1 MRTNEFCSQALLA
14 VRDPKVPGRHK
25 QLIRREL
32 GSELT
37 LYHDFVRKRI
47 LCAAH
52 VRPHLIRNK
61 LGAWP
66 LKPEE
71 EEVKKI
77 QQVRKDKNSNSGV
90 SEDDDR
96 SMPRPPPPKR
106 ASQDSMREYI
116 LRKHY
121 LDKCAQTPTKGPPSP
136 VSHSTP
142 ASDKKKEA
150 SRSSKRVSWGET
162 TRDSDE
168 SLDSSLE
175 EIEPVYSNLTDVQIN
190 NEDDYF
196 HFLSVVFLCICQ
208 TEL

>member
-1 MRTNEFCSQALLA
+1 MFIFSASQALLA
-14 VRDPKVPGRHK
+14 VRDPNVPARHK

-32 GSELT
+32 SSELT
-37 LYHDFVRKRI
+37 MFHDFVRKRI

-52 VRPHLIRNK
+52 ARPHLVRNK

-66 LKPEE
+66 LTANEE
-71 EEVKKI
+71 ETKRIEEA
-77 QQVRKDKNSNSGV
+77 RKGGTALICDT
-90 SEDDDR
+90 DMDR
-96 SMPRPPPPKR
+96 SLPPPPPPKR
-106 ASQDSMREYI
+106 AAHDSMREYI

-142 ASDKKKEA
+142 TSDKKKET
-150 SRSSKRVSWGET
+150 SRSSKRVSWAET

-168 SLDSSLE
+168 NLDSSLQ
-175 EIEPVYSNLTDVQIN
+175 EIEEAAYSNLTDVQIN
-190 NEDDYF
+190 NDEDYF
-196 HFLSVVFLCICQ
+196 HFMSVVFLYICQ